1 MATLPTF
8 SLLQLGI
15 ALLLLVGGA
24 ELLVRAALRLA
35 QRLHVRPLIIGL
47 SLVAFGSTAPQLT
60 VSLQA
65 AYQARRMWRS
75 AA

>member
-1 MATLPTF
+1 MGLV
-8 SLLQLGI
+8 
-15 ALLLLVGGA
+15 LLVIGA

-35 QRLHVRPLIIGL
+35 TRLHVRPLIIGL

-65 AYQARRMWRS
+65 AYQGHRTSQWAAWS
-75 AA
+75 AAISSMCW